1 MGMIMAFEIDPVK
14 YGVLWQKVED
24 YEKKFD
30 SMERKIDKMEAQLE
44 KLVGLADR
52 SRGGFWA
59 GMVIVSAL
67 STIIG
72 WVVHWFSGK

>member
-1 MGMIMAFEIDPVK
+1 MAFEIDPVK

-44 KLVGLADR
+44 KLVALADQ

-59 GMVIVSAL
+59 GMMIVSAL
-67 STIIG
+67 STLTG
-72 WVVHWFSGK
+72 WALHWFNNK